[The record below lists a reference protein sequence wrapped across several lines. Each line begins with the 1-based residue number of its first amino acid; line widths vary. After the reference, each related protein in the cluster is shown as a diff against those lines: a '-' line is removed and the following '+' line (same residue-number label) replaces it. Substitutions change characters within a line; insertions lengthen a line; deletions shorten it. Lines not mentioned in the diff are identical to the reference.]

1 MSRKEFAK
9 LNDQELRER
18 IARYEKQRTN
28 LKRYGL
34 LGAIIGLI
42 GVLICMA
49 LESELVVIFVF
60 MIPLVGGV
68 CYYMCARL
76 RWKAESL
83 VREQLDDFFEAE
95 LEKTFGPRLHTPEMS
110 INESFLKESHPVDRY
125 WTNCRVWRFYE
136 GNYHGIHFSASNV
149 ELYELR
155 QLAGEDD
162 LRDATETVFEGVV
175 LRCRNICDPALN
187 IALRRPWKDNQKSDI
202 TDPAVFQQHFSA
214 RTAEDQ
220 PADDRVTPGLRELIR
235 KLETLSEKYTVNA
248 LIFRDGEVILA
259 LSGWHSFADSLPPK
273 GKNLQNI
280 PEIRMRFPASLT
292 PMCDLID
299 TLRDSCGEI

>member
-1 MSRKEFAK
+1 MNKKGFIK
-9 LNDQELRER
+9 LSDEELRKR

-60 MIPLVGGV
+60 MILLVGGV
-68 CYYMCARL
+68 CYYMCAHL

-83 VREQLDDFFEAE
+83 VREQLDGFFEAE

-175 LRCRNICDPALN
+175 LRCRNICDPALD
-187 IALRRPWKDNQKSDI
+187 IALRRPWKDHHKSDI
-202 TDPAVFQQHFSA
+202 TDSAVFHQHFP
-214 RTAEDQ
+214 
-220 PADDRVTPGLRELIR
+220 PAPRIISRQMI
-235 KLETLSEKYTVNA
+235 
-248 LIFRDGEVILA
+248 
-259 LSGWHSFADSLPPK
+259 W
-273 GKNLQNI
+273 
-280 PEIRMRFPASLT
+280 
-292 PMCDLID
+292 
-299 TLRDSCGEI
+299 

>member
-1 MSRKEFAK
+1 MSRKKFVK

-42 GVLICMA
+42 GVLTCMA

-60 MIPLVGGV
+60 MILLVGGV
-68 CYYMCARL
+68 CYYMCAHL

-110 INESFLKESHPVDRY
+110 IYESFLKEIHPVDRY

-136 GNYHGIHFSASNV
+136 GNYHGTHFSASNV
-149 ELYELR
+149 ELYEQI
-155 QLAGEDD
+155 QLSGEDD
-162 LRDATETVFEGVV
+162 LRDDKETVFEGVV

-273 GKNLQNI
+273 GKSLQNI

>member
-110 INESFLKESHPVDRY
+110 INESFLKEIHPVDRY

-136 GNYHGIHFSASNV
+136 GNYHGTHFSASNV
-149 ELYELR
+149 ELYEQI

-162 LRDATETVFEGVV
+162 LRDDKETVFEGVV

-214 RTAEDQ
+214 RSAEDQ

>member
-76 RWKAESL
+76 WWKAESL

-110 INESFLKESHPVDRY
+110 INESFLKEIHPVDRY

-136 GNYHGIHFSASNV
+136 GNYHGTHFSASNV
-149 ELYELR
+149 ELYEQI

-162 LRDATETVFEGVV
+162 LRDDKETVFEGVV

-214 RTAEDQ
+214 RSAEDQ

-273 GKNLQNI
+273 GKSLQNI
-280 PEIRMRFPASLT
+280 PEIKMRFPASLT

>member
-110 INESFLKESHPVDRY
+110 INESFLKEIHPVDRY

-136 GNYHGIHFSASNV
+136 GNYHGTHFSASNV
-149 ELYELR
+149 ELYEQI

-162 LRDATETVFEGVV
+162 LRDDKETVFEGVV